1 MTLSVDIMKK
11 IRIGGGA
18 GYAGDRIEPALE
30 LAQKGEIQYL
40 VFECL
45 AERTIAIGQK
55 QKAADPTKGFNELL
69 ADRMNMVLPTCIEKG
84 IKIITN
90 MGSAN
95 PLYAGKLVAEIAKS
109 LGAEKLKIAIVSGD
123 DVLDMAIKSDL
134 KLDEIGKPISQCN
147 KQILSANAYLGA
159 EAMVEA
165 LNNGAD
171 IIIAGRVSDP
181 SLFLAPMMHEFGW
194 KSDNWEML
202 GKGTLIGHLLECGGQ
217 ITGGYYADPGF
228 KDVPDLARLGFPIAE
243 VDEQGNAVITKVAGS
258 GGCVTV
264 DTCKEQMLYEI
275 HQPDRY
281 ITPDVVADFSQVTFT
296 QIAVDRVEVRG
307 GNGVERTGTLKVS
320 VGYPDGFIGEGEISY
335 AGPGAVARGQ
345 LALDIVKQRFDICSF
360 KPEEVRYD
368 LIGVNSLHGDT
379 LSQSSQPYEVRV
391 RVAARCNAKADA
403 AKVGNEVET
412 LYTNGPAG
420 GGGATKSVKE
430 ILAMDSTLISRDLV
444 TATVDYLEI

>member
-1 MTLSVDIMKK
+1 MKT

-18 GYAGDRIEPALE
+18 GYAGDRIEPAVE
-30 LAQKGEIQYL
+30 LAQKGDIQYL

-69 ADRMNMVLPTCIEKG
+69 ADRMHAVLPTCIEKG

-95 PLYAGKLVAEIAKS
+95 PLYAGKLVAEIARS
-109 LGAEKLKIAIVSGD
+109 LGAKQLKIAIVSGD
-123 DVLDMAIKSDL
+123 DVLDMAMNSDV

-147 KQILSANAYLGA
+147 KQIISANAYMGA
-159 EAMVEA
+159 EAMVQA

-171 IIIAGRVSDP
+171 IVIAGRVSDP
-181 SLFLAPMMHEFGW
+181 SLFLAPMMYEFGW
-194 KSDNWEML
+194 QPDNWEML
-202 GKGTLIGHLLECGGQ
+202 GKGTIIGHLLECGGQ

-228 KDVPDLARLGFPIAE
+228 KDVPGLARLGFPIAE
-243 VDEQGNAVITKVAGS
+243 VDEQGNATITKVAGS
-258 GGCVTV
+258 GGNVTV

-281 ITPDVVADFSQVTFT
+281 LTPDVVADFSHVTFT
-296 QIAVDRVEVRG
+296 QAGPDRVEVRG
-307 GNGVERTGTLKVS
+307 GNGFERTNTLKVS
-320 VGYPDGFIGEGEISY
+320 VGYQDGFIGEGEISY
-335 AGPGAVARGQ
+335 AGPGAVARGK
-345 LALDIVKQRFDICSF
+345 LALEIVKERFALCGF
-360 KPEEVRYD
+360 EPEETRYD

-379 LSQSSQPYEVRV
+379 LSQSSQPYEVRA
-391 RVAARCNAKADA
+391 RVAARCTTKAQA

-430 ILAMDSTLISRDLV
+430 ILAMDSTLISRDLA